1 MEEELLRKIDTAYR
15 RLEEKRAQ
23 VVCALKAA
31 GLETA
36 SGWYN
41 GHLHRD
47 EKKEWVEEAYPIPV
61 VSARALCDVEIH
73 FDGITV
79 TAKRTREEALT
90 DSLEAFAKESFEVYG
105 VEDDRTDFCHPGQM
119 REKICTSGEREFFS
133 PLPFRL
139 NAKKKKS
146 RISLCISAAGAF
158 MMESSR

>member
-1 MEEELLRKIDTAYR
+1 MGI
-15 RLEEKRAQ
+15 
-23 VVCALKAA
+23 CI
-31 GLETA
+31 G
-36 SGWYN
+36 
-41 GHLHRD
+41 D
-47 EKKEWVEEAYPIPV
+47 EKKEWDPIPV

-105 VEDDRTDFCHPGQM
+105 VEDDRTDFFHPGQTVQACGK
-119 REKICTSGEREFFS
+119 RFAPAGKGRFS
-133 PLPFRL
+133 FPLPFRL

-146 RISLCISAAGAF
+146 RISFCISAAGAF

>member
-1 MEEELLRKIDTAYR
+1 MEEELLRKIDAAYR

-73 FDGITV
+73 FDRITV
-79 TAKRTREEALT
+79 TAQRTREEALT

-105 VEDDRTDFCHPGQM
+105 VEDDRTDFFHPGQTVQTM
-119 REKICTSGEREFFS
+119 REKICASGEREVFFS
-133 PLPFRL
+133 FAFPFERQEESIADFIL
-139 NAKKKKS
+139 YLRS
-146 RISLCISAAGAF
+146 RGF
-158 MMESSR
+158 YY

>member
-1 MEEELLRKIDTAYR
+1 MEEELLRKIDAAYR

-23 VVCALKAA
+23 VVRALKAA

-61 VSARALCDVEIH
+61 VIARALCDVEIH

-105 VEDDRTDFCHPGQM
+105 VEDDRTDFFHPGQTVQTM
-119 REKICTSGEREFFS
+119 REKICASGEREVFFS
-133 PLPFRL
+133 FAFPFERQEESIADFIL
-139 NAKKKKS
+139 YLRS
-146 RISLCISAAGAF
+146 RGF
-158 MMESSR
+158 YY